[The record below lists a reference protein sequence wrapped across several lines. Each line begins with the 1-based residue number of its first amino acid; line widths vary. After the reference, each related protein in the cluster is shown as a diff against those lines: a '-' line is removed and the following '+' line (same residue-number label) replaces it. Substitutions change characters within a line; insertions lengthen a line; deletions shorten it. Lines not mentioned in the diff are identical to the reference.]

1 MIIMKGIVFGMG
13 LLIAGT
19 IGIVGIFHAMLS
31 HGSSSTMLYVYG
43 LLSLIGLYL
52 GVKGYNQADS

>member
-1 MIIMKGIVFGMG
+1 MIIMKGIVLGMG

-19 IGIVGIFHAMLS
+19 IGIVGIFHEMLTS
-31 HGSSSTMLYVYG
+31 GGSSTMLYVYG

-52 GVKGYNQADS
+52 GVKGYNQPDL